1 MPEFRIG
8 DVIEIV
14 NEDAPDEICRAT
26 VIRFMSDEEQG
37 MAPEVEDYV
46 TCWVEVAPDGACGES
61 AKQFLTMGTDSRYR
75 MNGRPVLLRK
85 A

>member
-1 MPEFRIG
+1 
-8 DVIEIV
+8 
-14 NEDAPDEICRAT
+14 
-26 VIRFMSDEEQG
+26 